1 MLNKVWY
8 LVHVEKPPV
17 DIIQNIK
24 KDIHDFLWNYRKI
37 RVNKNTNTL
46 PIEMEGLVIMNIE
59 TQCEA
64 IQWSILAKPIK
75 EKSQHETRTD
85 LMLWHLD
92 QYWKLKQGVSIFK
105 KYIGNTDIAPIL
117 PTYRSSWSILTGN
130 KTTAPKALA
139 EIYSEPIFLNSKPD
153 GANNPS
159 MFLNKAPPA

>member
-1 MLNKVWY
+1 MY
-8 LVHVEKPPV
+8 VEKPPT

-64 IQWSILAKPIK
+64 IQCSILAKPIK

-92 QYWKLKQGVSIFK
+92 QY
-105 KYIGNTDIAPIL
+105 
-117 PTYRSSWSILTGN
+117 
-130 KTTAPKALA
+130 
-139 EIYSEPIFLNSKPD
+139 
-153 GANNPS
+153 
-159 MFLNKAPPA
+159 

>member
-1 MLNKVWY
+1 MY
-8 LVHVEKPPV
+8 VEKPPA

-64 IQWSILAKPIK
+64 IPCSILTKPIK

-105 KYIGNTDIAPIL
+105 KCIGNTDRAPIL

-139 EIYSEPIFLNSKPD
+139 EICSEPIFLNSKPD